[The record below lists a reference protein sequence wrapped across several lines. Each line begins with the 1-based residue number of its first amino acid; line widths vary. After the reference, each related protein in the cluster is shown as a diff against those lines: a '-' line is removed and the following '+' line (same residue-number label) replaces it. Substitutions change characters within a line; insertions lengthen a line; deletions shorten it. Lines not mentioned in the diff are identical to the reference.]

1 MSDIKFVLDSAKT
14 GNGLERVSIA
24 RAAYGWEARQYNADG
39 KLVRTH
45 NRRTRREIIEWG
57 SDVIRALAEE
67 RAECRFCTIG
77 EQGPLL
83 CTQHRVVKAVS

>member
-1 MSDIKFVLDSAKT
+1 MSEIKFILDSAKT
-14 GNGLERVSIA
+14 GNGLERISIR
-24 RAAYGWEARQYNADG
+24 RASYGWEARQYNAEG

-57 SDVIRALAEE
+57 SDVIRGLSEE
-67 RAECRFCTIG
+67 RAACRFCTIG

-83 CTQHRVVKAVS
+83 CSKHANVKAV